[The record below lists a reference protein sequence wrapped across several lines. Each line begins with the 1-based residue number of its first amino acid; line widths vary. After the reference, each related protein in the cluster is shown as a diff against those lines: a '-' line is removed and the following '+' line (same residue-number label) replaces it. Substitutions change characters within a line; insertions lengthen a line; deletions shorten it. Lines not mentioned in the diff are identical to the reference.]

1 MSKPNPL
8 RLDGV
13 ASTTKY
19 IALCKMMEDLTGRS
33 IEEIDAEVEMFILE
47 VQSEILDRLEGEV
60 HLNG

>member
-1 MSKPNPL
+1 MSL

-19 IALCKMMEDLTGRS
+19 IALCKMMADLTDSS

-47 VQSEILDRLEGEV
+47 VQSEILDKLEGEV

>member
-1 MSKPNPL
+1 MSLK
-8 RLDGV
+8 LDGV

-19 IALCKMMEDLTGRS
+19 IALCKMMSDLTDRS

-47 VQSEILDRLEGEV
+47 VQSEILDKIEGEV